1 MNKSA
6 GVTPFRY
13 NQGRLEVLVCI
24 GIGGAQHNK
33 ILSFGGSIEHGET
46 SDVAAVRELYEES
59 GMLLNGNPVAQDSIS
74 PCIHTLFPQTA
85 GTHQFFHYYIMIH
98 PSDVVSFVIPS
109 HQEESKAVDKIAG
122 ITTEPIKGTM
132 QRSRV
137 AWVPVDILLG
147 RADVFENFQEVLF
160 LQFQDMPQSAIS
172 TMSSVASPSSS
183 TVGYKECVKCT
194 YQNSSDKTKCDLCD
208 YTFPELSFMP
218 PAAAASSVEATE
230 NKACPI
236 CTYINS
242 SDKTRCEICGFEFPI
257 IKPAVA
263 QAFAHMLHS
272 NLGKEGKKARK
283 KTSKKARKKTSKKAR
298 KKLSKRKSRK

>member
-13 NQGRLEVLVCI
+13 NHGRLEVLVCI

-33 ILSFGGSIEHGET
+33 ILSFGGSMEHGET

-59 GMLLNGNPVAQDSIS
+59 GMLLNGNPVTRDSIS

-85 GTHQFFHYYIMIH
+85 GTHQFFHYYLMIH
-98 PSDVVSFVIPS
+98 SSDVVSFVIPS

-122 ITTEPIKGTM
+122 VTTEPIKGTM

-160 LQFQDMPQSAIS
+160 FQCQDMPQSPIS
-172 TMSSVASPSSS
+172 TMSPSASA
-183 TVGYKECVKCT
+183 VGYKECVKCT
-194 YQNSSDKTKCDLCD
+194 YQNSSDKTKCDMCD

-218 PAAAASSVEATE
+218 AAAASSVSATE
-230 NKACPI
+230 YKACPI

-242 SDKTRCEICGFEFPI
+242 SDKTRCEICGFEFPVI
-257 IKPAVA
+257 NPDVA
-263 QAFAHMLHS
+263 QAFAHMLQGK
-272 NLGKEGKKARK
+272 NKEGKKSR
-283 KTSKKARKKTSKKAR
+283 KARKNRKA
-298 KKLSKRKSRK
+298 RKSRK

>member
-13 NQGRLEVLVCI
+13 NHGRLEVLVCI

-59 GMLLNGNPVAQDSIS
+59 GMLLNGNPVTRDRIS

-85 GTHQFFHYYIMIH
+85 GTHQFFHYYLMIH

-122 ITTEPIKGTM
+122 VYTEPIKGTI

-160 LQFQDMPQSAIS
+160 FQFQDMPQSAIS
-172 TMSSVASPSSS
+172 IMSSVASPSSS
-183 TVGYKECVKCT
+183 AVGYKECVKCT

-218 PAAAASSVEATE
+218 AAAASSVSATE
-230 NKACPI
+230 YKACPI
-236 CTYINS
+236 CNYINS
-242 SDKTRCEICGFEFPI
+242 SDKTRCEICGFEFPVI
-257 IKPAVA
+257 NPDVA

-272 NLGKEGKKARK
+272 NLGKEGKKASK
-283 KTSKKARKKTSKKAR
+283 KSRKARKNR
-298 KKLSKRKSRK
+298 NKRKSRK